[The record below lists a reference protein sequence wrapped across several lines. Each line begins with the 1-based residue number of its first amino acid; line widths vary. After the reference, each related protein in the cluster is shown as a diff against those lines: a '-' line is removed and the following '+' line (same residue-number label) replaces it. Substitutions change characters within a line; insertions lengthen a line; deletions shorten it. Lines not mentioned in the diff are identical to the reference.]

1 MGTVCVW
8 AASEDAEE
16 KIKNGVSID
25 SVDVSG
31 MTASEA
37 TKALKTVVSDKTAT
51 TVTLD
56 VNGKSVQTTLGDL
69 GYKWGN
75 KTVVD
80 EAVNTGKIGNII
92 KRYKD
97 GLDLQHNGMKFNIE
111 MSFNKDTL
119 KKKLQTI
126 CADYEIKA
134 KNASLEATGH
144 GFKIIKEKEGVTV
157 DYDKTVEQLYT
168 YVTEK
173 WNKKANIKLT
183 ATTTVSKPK
192 YTTEDCEK
200 VSNEPM
206 GSYTTEFSV
215 GSSYA
220 NRNLNIQNGAKLING
235 AVVYPGEQYSCNENL
250 YPWTE
255 DNGWHP
261 AGTYVDG
268 GVQDS

>member
-16 KIKNGVSID
+16 KIKKGVSID

-56 VNGKSVQTTLGDL
+56 VNGKSVQTTLGNL
-69 GYKWGN
+69 GYKWSN

-97 GLDLQHNGMKFNIE
+97 GLDLQHNGMKFNVE

-126 CADYEIKA
+126 CAEYEIKA

-144 GFKIIKEKEGVTV
+144 GFKIIKEK
-157 DYDKTVEQLYT
+157 
-168 YVTEK
+168 
-173 WNKKANIKLT
+173 
-183 ATTTVSKPK
+183 
-192 YTTEDCEK
+192 
-200 VSNEPM
+200 
-206 GSYTTEFSV
+206 
-215 GSSYA
+215 
-220 NRNLNIQNGAKLING
+220 
-235 AVVYPGEQYSCNENL
+235 
-250 YPWTE
+250 
-255 DNGWHP
+255 
-261 AGTYVDG
+261 
-268 GVQDS
+268 

>member
-126 CADYEIKA
+126 CADYEIKE

-206 GSYTTEFSV
+206 PYKIE
-215 GSSYA
+215 
-220 NRNLNIQNGAKLING
+220 
-235 AVVYPGEQYSCNENL
+235 
-250 YPWTE
+250 
-255 DNGWHP
+255 
-261 AGTYVDG
+261 
-268 GVQDS
+268 

>member
-69 GYKWGN
+69 GYKWSN

-80 EAVNTGKIGNII
+80 EAVNTGKTGNII

-173 WNKKANIKLT
+173 WIVKRFLMN
-183 ATTTVSKPK
+183 
-192 YTTEDCEK
+192 
-200 VSNEPM
+200 
-206 GSYTTEFSV
+206 
-215 GSSYA
+215 
-220 NRNLNIQNGAKLING
+220 QW
-235 AVVYPGEQYSCNENL
+235 AVIHQSLV
-250 YPWTE
+250 
-255 DNGWHP
+255 
-261 AGTYVDG
+261 
-268 GVQDS
+268 

>member
-1 MGTVCVW
+1 MKGIKKVVLLIACVILTMGTVCVW
-8 AASEDAEE
+8 AASENAEE

-69 GYKWGN
+69 GYKWSN

-80 EAVNTGKIGNII
+80 EAVNTGKTGNII

-126 CADYEIKA
+126 FAEYEIKA

-144 GFKIIKEKEGVTV
+144 GSV
-157 DYDKTVEQLYT
+157 
-168 YVTEK
+168 
-173 WNKKANIKLT
+173 
-183 ATTTVSKPK
+183 
-192 YTTEDCEK
+192 
-200 VSNEPM
+200 
-206 GSYTTEFSV
+206 SYTHLDVYKRQVSRFFVCIIQGNIWILLLLRISKKSITARLYMKHLILTKQCIQSFKV
-215 GSSYA
+215 G
-220 NRNLNIQNGAKLING
+220 QNMM
-235 AVVYPGEQYSCNENL
+235 
-250 YPWTE
+250 
-255 DNGWHP
+255 
-261 AGTYVDG
+261 
-268 GVQDS
+268 

>member
-69 GYKWGN
+69 GYKWSN

-80 EAVNTGKIGNII
+80 EAVNTGKTGNII

-144 GFKIIKEKEGVTV
+144 GFKR
-157 DYDKTVEQLYT
+157 
-168 YVTEK
+168 
-173 WNKKANIKLT
+173 KKA
-183 ATTTVSKPK
+183 
-192 YTTEDCEK
+192 
-200 VSNEPM
+200 
-206 GSYTTEFSV
+206 
-215 GSSYA
+215 
-220 NRNLNIQNGAKLING
+220 
-235 AVVYPGEQYSCNENL
+235 
-250 YPWTE
+250 
-255 DNGWHP
+255 
-261 AGTYVDG
+261 
-268 GVQDS
+268 